1 MIITKRKFL
10 LCITAIMLILLIAF
24 SAMPRHVVF
33 SYAANTDMNFD
44 DTYVIDDLKNT
55 VIDGKDYSLEENNF
69 FADFGFNSKKET
81 QLFSFVEYCYS
92 FYENL
97 QSNYGLY
104 VYVYNPKGI
113 KFVADSAQNKISMR
127 VGADKSAEYKKYTLL
142 YLNQCNETNYEGL
155 FYKYKILLPLAERQR
170 ILETLNS
177 SERVYSISEVELQPQ
192 NSDVKSYYVA
202 TDYFYSGYAA
212 GYGANADAESTLAI
226 KSEQADT
233 LPLDVYSTFFRPSG
247 TNSSSDYTQDTLHS
261 VYFAVPNIY
270 LNTYGEMVAVHAL
283 WLNAVMNWGLV
294 TGHKESYDIIRE
306 QFIGKTP
313 DNGILPSM
321 FGLLPT
327 VYDTD
332 LTNPPLMSSE
342 YLKTEG
348 LPTGDNIGLY
358 KESSLYYNPI
368 CRETDFYT
376 KRFTAIER
384 LYYVYYSGSGDNSAD
399 SYTVSSEQIMQDMR
413 NYSDGHG
420 KEVCGRYS
428 RELFE
433 SVDNEY
439 TEVNWDYKTDWSD
452 KLTSRKLEQS
462 FWDKLFG
469 KKGSYVVTD
478 TFKDVYAIK
487 ELVPADFTGKTVES
501 VCRDLLIRPEDYLR
515 EETGLKAVYDKATEH
530 GKGEKDSTGK
540 RHELDST
547 VYLFRYRVSAYEA
560 REAKRFTQSSVAERA
575 KVRDT
580 NNYFFKQSVDL
591 DFDII
596 DVTFSNGEKDTVIPV
611 AMSPIDIVHAAT
623 PPVYVTDD
631 TKSNV
636 WKIILGIILLV
647 LLIVLLQ
654 VTGVLPFVVKA
665 IVWIITL
672 PFRGIAALFK
682 GIQKAIKKKKDG
694 I

>member
-1 MIITKRKFL
+1 MTITKRKFL

-24 SAMPRHVVF
+24 SAMPRRVVF

-113 KFVADSAQNKISMR
+113 KFVANSAQNKISMR

-177 SERVYSISEVELQPQ
+177 SERVYSISEIELQPQ
-192 NSDVKSYYVA
+192 NADAKSYYVA

-212 GYGANADAESTLAI
+212 GYGANANAESTLHI
-226 KSEQADT
+226 RSEQCDS
-233 LPLDVYSTFFRPSG
+233 LSLDVHPTYYRPDY
-247 TNSSSDYTQDTLHS
+247 TNGKDAYTQDTLHS
-261 VYFAVPNIY
+261 VYFSVPNKYIKQ
-270 LNTYGEMVAVHAL
+270 YGEMVAVHAT
-283 WLNAVMNWGLV
+283 WLNAVTNWGLV
-294 TGHKESYDIIRE
+294 TGNKSD
-306 QFIGKTP
+306 
-313 DNGILPSM
+313 
-321 FGLLPT
+321 
-327 VYDTD
+327 YDTIC
-332 LTNPPLMSSE
+332 TNLIGQTPSE
-342 YLKTEG
+342 STLGTMFISPGTNYSVYVEKDSYIVGRHVYNLVDAKTFEG
-348 LPTGDNIGLY
+348 INQLIDKLHW
-358 KESSLYYNPI
+358 
-368 CRETDFYT
+368 CF
-376 KRFTAIER
+376 
-384 LYYVYYSGSGDNSAD
+384 YSGSDENSAD
-399 SYTVSSEQIMQDMR
+399 SYTIPSEMLMQWMQTYTEKFGGELV
-413 NYSDGHG
+413 NN
-420 KEVCGRYS
+420 KYS
-428 RELFE
+428 RGLFE
-433 SVDNEY
+433 SVDSEF
-439 TEVNWDYKTDWSD
+439 TEVNWDYKKHWSITNQ
-452 KLTSRKLEQS
+452 KINPS
-462 FWDKLFG
+462 FWAALFG
-469 KKGSYVVTD
+469 KDVIFTETFNDIQAIYKVTE
-478 TFKDVYAIK
+478 KDFAGFSKSEICKNLYIS
-487 ELVPADFTGKTVES
+487 ES
-501 VCRDLLIRPEDYLR
+501 DYTND
-515 EETGLKAVYDKATEH
+515 EETGLYDIYQKANEH
-530 GKGEKDSTGK
+530 ENEDENST
-540 RHELDST
+540 LF
-547 VYLFRYRVSAYEA
+547 LFRYRVSEYIAEEA
-560 REAKRFTQSSVAERA
+560 TRFTRASVMGLF
-575 KVRDT
+575 KKRDT

-654 VTGVLPFVVKA
+654 VTGILPLVVKA
-665 IVWIITL
+665 IVWVITL
-672 PFRGIAALFK
+672 PFRGMAALFK